1 MPNSFYSF
9 ISRRNKYTAEKQ
21 HIQTPHIANVLQL
34 IITCASF
41 RPQLMRLRGIN
52 ETINLNIVN
61 CDSNG
66 GVRALHHEFIRVL
79 ETALLH
85 NNLALEIFCTCDVTL
100 APLPFHTRAHTHI
113 RSKMHRKMDRRD
125 SDRLNAVFMSR
136 TNRGTKMWN
145 FPRRAAVIITFFFFL
160 SIKQFQLFWL
170 PIHGFIDA
178 RDARFWLPHEPT
190 SLTQFSRLKWCEWA
204 RGLGGL
210 RGKILGESSRVKLA
224 AAAFCGGWKEA

>member
-41 RPQLMRLRGIN
+41 RPQLMRLRGIK

-66 GVRALHHEFIRVL
+66 GVRALHHKFIRVL

-100 APLPFHTRAHTHI
+100 ASLPFHTRAHTHI

-145 FPRRAAVIITFFFFL
+145 FPRRAAVIITFFFL
-160 SIKQFQLFWL
+160 
-170 PIHGFIDA
+170 FIDQTISTFLA
-178 RDARFWLPHEPT
+178 THSRIHRCTRRALLIASRAN
-190 SLTQFSRLKWCEWA
+190 FSYTIFATEMMRMGA
-204 RGLGGL
+204 GVG
-210 RGKILGESSRVKLA
+210 RVE
-224 AAAFCGGWKEA
+224 G

>member
-21 HIQTPHIANVLQL
+21 HIQTPHITNVLQL

-41 RPQLMRLRGIN
+41 RPQLMRLRGIS

-66 GVRALHHEFIRVL
+66 GVRALHHKFIRVL

-100 APLPFHTRAHTHI
+100 APLPFT
-113 RSKMHRKMDRRD
+113 
-125 SDRLNAVFMSR
+125 L
-136 TNRGTKMWN
+136 
-145 FPRRAAVIITFFFFL
+145 
-160 SIKQFQLFWL
+160 
-170 PIHGFIDA
+170 
-178 RDARFWLPHEPT
+178 EPT
-190 SLTQFSRLKWCEWA
+190 HTSNPKCIGRWAGEIPIDLMPFSCRVPTVEQKCETS
-204 RGLGGL
+204 
-210 RGKILGESSRVKLA
+210 LGERP
-224 AAAFCGGWKEA
+224 

>member
-21 HIQTPHIANVLQL
+21 HIQTPHITNVLQL

-41 RPQLMRLRGIN
+41 RPQLMRLRGIS

-66 GVRALHHEFIRVL
+66 GVRALHHKFIRVL

-113 RSKMHRKMDRRD
+113 ESKMHRKMDRRD

-136 TNRGTKMWN
+136 TNRGTKM
-145 FPRRAAVIITFFFFL
+145 
-160 SIKQFQLFWL
+160 
-170 PIHGFIDA
+170 
-178 RDARFWLPHEPT
+178 
-190 SLTQFSRLKWCEWA
+190 
-204 RGLGGL
+204 
-210 RGKILGESSRVKLA
+210 
-224 AAAFCGGWKEA
+224 